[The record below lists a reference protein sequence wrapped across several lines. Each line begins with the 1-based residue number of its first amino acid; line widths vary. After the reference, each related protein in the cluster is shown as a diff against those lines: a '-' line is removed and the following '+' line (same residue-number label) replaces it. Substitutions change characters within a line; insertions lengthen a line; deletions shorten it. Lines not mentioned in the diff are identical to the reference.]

1 LIEQAKRMEKIKEN
15 NEISEKLGRI
25 KRYFDRNKSNSKL
38 AEEIINA
45 LKKVRQ
51 WSENLE
57 REPRDQEE
65 LQRLFIER
73 NDTKELKVKRDLD
86 LEEEVQEILP
96 FSKLNFMSVP
106 IAPSYQ
112 LFGVVQ
118 TLENKPI

>member
-1 LIEQAKRMEKIKEN
+1 MIEQEKRMEKIKEN

-112 LFGVVQ
+112 LFGGVQ

>member
-1 LIEQAKRMEKIKEN
+1 MIEQAKRMEKIKEN

>member
-1 LIEQAKRMEKIKEN
+1 MEKIKEN

-112 LFGVVQ
+112 LFGGVQ